1 MTTDQIVYMM
11 IALLSFVTFMMMLMI
26 LMISRLEINNSKRH
40 LSLEMI
46 MYYNVRFHTML
57 TVLESYQIK
66 ETSNG
71 TDLYQKYQRTF
82 QSAVRELSAEISS
95 NCVDNDFV
103 FASNKMSENL
113 KYKSKQLI
121 AVFQDWTDSLKM
133 MDQAFE
139 LNHREKL
146 EDESYLDNLWE
157 NYNLKYDKMITLVI
171 EMKSLINNDSILEVI
186 R

>member
-1 MTTDQIVYMM
+1 M
-11 IALLSFVTFMMMLMI
+11 
-26 LMISRLEINNSKRH
+26 
-40 LSLEMI
+40 
-46 MYYNVRFHTML
+46 
-57 TVLESYQIK
+57 
-66 ETSNG
+66 
-71 TDLYQKYQRTF
+71 
-82 QSAVRELSAEISS
+82 
-95 NCVDNDFV
+95 
-103 FASNKMSENL
+103 
-113 KYKSKQLI
+113 
-121 AVFQDWTDSLKM
+121 FQDWTDSLKM